1 MEMTASHLTLFVA
14 TLFIGLTAGLCFTW
28 GNAVTPGIGQ
38 LDDLSYLRA
47 FQKMNRSIENPTFFA
62 VFFGSFLVGIAAI
75 FANKGVSPEHIR
87 LVTLAIGIYF
97 LGVVLVTLFGN
108 VPLNQLLDKTDLAH
122 SSLEELQA
130 LRNRFE
136 NPWNRFHL
144 IRILT
149 AMISFA
155 LLIIASINK

>member
-14 TLFIGLTAGLCFTW
+14 TLFIGLTAGLCFIW

-75 FANKGVSPEHIR
+75 FANKGVSPEHFR